1 MKEVGFSRCH
11 WNGADNW
18 DLHSTVDIVS
28 LDHLREYVT
37 NKEKEVHKLILEM
50 KVAFDA
56 SYL

>member
-1 MKEVGFSRCH
+1 MGFSRCH

-18 DLHSTVDIVS
+18 DLNSSVDIVS